1 MKLRT
6 RGISGTRN
14 QAESERERAHR
25 VIARKAAAEG
35 IVLLEN
41 NGVLPLKK
49 GSKVALYGGGARHT
63 IKGGTGSGSV
73 NNRSNVS
80 IDEGLRNAGFTVTT
94 DAWLDD
100 TMLRTR
106 KAMRNGKI
114 TSMKFPSRA
123 ISIPST
129 VHMPAIR
136 CRCQRAAPL
145 QKRKRQMPST

>member
-49 GSKVALYGGGARHT
+49 GSNVAL
-63 IKGGTGSGSV
+63 TG
-73 NNRSNVS
+73 
-80 IDEGLRNAGFTVTT
+80 
-94 DAWLDD
+94 
-100 TMLRTR
+100 
-106 KAMRNGKI
+106 
-114 TSMKFPSRA
+114 
-123 ISIPST
+123 
-129 VHMPAIR
+129 
-136 CRCQRAAPL
+136 AAPAT
-145 QKRKRQMPST
+145 PSKAARAPAP

>member
-14 QAESERERAHR
+14 KAESERERAHR

-94 DAWLDD
+94 DAWLDEY
-100 TMLRTR
+100 
-106 KAMRNGKI
+106 AMRNGKI
-114 TSMKFPSRA
+114 TSMKFPSRV

-129 VHMPAIR
+129 VHTPAIR
-136 CRCQRAAPL
+136 CRCQRAAPS
-145 QKRKRQMPST
+145 QKRRRQMPST

>member
-49 GSKVALYGGGARHT
+49 GSNVALYGGGARHT
-63 IKGGTGSGSV
+63 IKGGTGSEAMSA
-73 NNRSNVS
+73 STKACEMPALPS
-80 IDEGLRNAGFTVTT
+80 QPIHGLTH
-94 DAWLDD
+94 
-100 TMLRTR
+100 TMPRTG
-106 KAMRNGKI
+106 KAIRNGKI
-114 TSMKFPSRA
+114 TSMKFPSLV

-136 CRCQRAAPL
+136 CRCQRAARL
-145 QKRKRQMPST
+145 QKRRRQTPST

>member
-49 GSKVALYGGGARHT
+49 GSNVALYGGGARHT

-94 DAWLDD
+94 DTWLDAYD
-100 TMLRTR
+100 AAYG
-106 KAMRNGKI
+106 KAIRNGKI
-114 TSMKFPSRA
+114 TSMKFPSRV

-145 QKRKRQMPST
+145 QKRRRQTPST

>member
-49 GSKVALYGGGARHT
+49 GSNVALYG
-63 IKGGTGSGSV
+63 
-73 NNRSNVS
+73 
-80 IDEGLRNAGFTVTT
+80 
-94 DAWLDD
+94 
-100 TMLRTR
+100 
-106 KAMRNGKI
+106 
-114 TSMKFPSRA
+114 
-123 ISIPST
+123 
-129 VHMPAIR
+129 
-136 CRCQRAAPL
+136 AAPAT
-145 QKRKRQMPST
+145 PSKAARAPAP

>member
-49 GSKVALYGGGARHT
+49 GSNVALYGGGARHT

-80 IDEGLRNAGFTVTT
+80 IDEMPALPSQPIHGLTH
-94 DAWLDD
+94 
-100 TMLRTR
+100 TMPRTG
-106 KAMRNGKI
+106 KAIRNGKI
-114 TSMKFPSRA
+114 TSMKFPSRV

-145 QKRKRQMPST
+145 QKRRRQTPST

>member
-49 GSKVALYGGGARHT
+49 GSKVADIGTDHGYLPHHQRRH
-63 IKGGTGSGSV
+63 
-73 NNRSNVS
+73 
-80 IDEGLRNAGFTVTT
+80 GLR
-94 DAWLDD
+94 
-100 TMLRTR
+100 LRE
-106 KAMRNGKI
+106 
-114 TSMKFPSRA
+114 
-123 ISIPST
+123 
-129 VHMPAIR
+129 
-136 CRCQRAAPL
+136 
-145 QKRKRQMPST
+145 

>member
-49 GSKVALYGGGARHT
+49 
-63 IKGGTGSGSV
+63 
-73 NNRSNVS
+73 
-80 IDEGLRNAGFTVTT
+80 
-94 DAWLDD
+94 
-100 TMLRTR
+100 R
-106 KAMRNGKI
+106 K
-114 TSMKFPSRA
+114 
-123 ISIPST
+123 
-129 VHMPAIR
+129 
-136 CRCQRAAPL
+136 
-145 QKRKRQMPST
+145 

>member
-1 MKLRT
+1 VGKKEDFYEMKLRT

-49 GSKVALYGGGARHT
+49 GSNVALYGGGARHT

-80 IDEGLRNAGFTVTT
+80 IDEGLRNAGFT
-94 DAWLDD
+94 AI
-100 TMLRTR
+100 
-106 KAMRNGKI
+106 RNEKI
-114 TSMKFPSRA
+114 TSMRFPSRV

-145 QKRKRQMPST
+145 QKRRRQTPST

>member
-1 MKLRT
+1 MGKKEDFYEMKLRT

-73 NNRSNVS
+73 NNRKQCPH
-80 IDEGLRNAGFTVTT
+80 R
-94 DAWLDD
+94 
-100 TMLRTR
+100 RR
-106 KAMRNGKI
+106 
-114 TSMKFPSRA
+114 
-123 ISIPST
+123 
-129 VHMPAIR
+129 PAE
-136 CRCQRAAPL
+136 CRLYRHNRYMA
-145 QKRKRQMPST
+145 

>member
-49 GSKVALYGGGARHT
+49 GSNVALYGGPPHHQRRH
-63 IKGGTGSGSV
+63 
-73 NNRSNVS
+73 
-80 IDEGLRNAGFTVTT
+80 GLR
-94 DAWLDD
+94 
-100 TMLRTR
+100 LRE
-106 KAMRNGKI
+106 
-114 TSMKFPSRA
+114 
-123 ISIPST
+123 
-129 VHMPAIR
+129 
-136 CRCQRAAPL
+136 
-145 QKRKRQMPST
+145 